1 MTASAQRTPTDSP
14 TFEIQDRTIG
24 FPVEVRDAS
33 SGSASF
39 LVPATAAARL
49 VPDAFEVAE
58 FMPGR
63 ALCTLVLV
71 DYRDNDLGDY
81 DEMAVG
87 FMVRPKGVRPAIPWL
102 GTWADMVKG
111 RLASHITHMPVDQS
125 FTRDAG
131 EMIWGYPKTV
141 QQIDIEYGDD
151 RVSGRLV
158 YDGEHAFT
166 LSVPRG
172 GERSIPES
180 EIATLS
186 MIEGIP
192 HETRAAQCMKGMGM
206 QFFGGGGGAQVEL
219 GSGRIAD
226 ELRSLGLPKGALMTT
241 WTEHMSAE
249 FGPPR
254 KI

>member
-1 MTASAQRTPTDSP
+1 MAVPAAELPTY
-14 TFEIQDRTIG
+14 EIQDRTVG

-39 LVPATAAARL
+39 LVSATAARRL
-49 VPDAFEVAE
+49 VPDAFELAE
-58 FMPGR
+58 FLPGR

-87 FMVRPKGVRPAIPWL
+87 FMVRPKGVRPAVPWL

-141 QQIDIEYGDD
+141 QQIDIEYRDD
-151 RVSGRLV
+151 SVRGRLV

-166 LSVPRG
+166 LTVPRG
-172 GERSIPES
+172 GDRSIPDG
-180 EIATLS
+180 EITTLS
-186 MIEGIP
+186 IIEGVP
-192 HETRAAQCMKGMGM
+192 HSTVAQQRMDGMGM
-206 QFFGGGGGAQVEL
+206 KFGGAEVEL
-219 GSGRIAD
+219 GSGRIAE
-226 ELRSLGLPKGALMTT
+226 ELRSLGLPKRALMTT
-241 WTEHMSAE
+241 WTEHMSAR
-249 FGPPR
+249 FGPPE